1 MHLSVESA
9 SLTAAF
15 RAALGPVDHP
25 LGLAVSGGGD
35 SVALLLLAVDA
46 GLQVRAVTVDH
57 GLRPE
62 AAAEAA
68 WVGRLCAGLGVPHD
82 TLQWQGWDG
91 AGNLQDQA
99 RRARLSLI
107 ADWAK
112 VAGLG
117 AVALGHTQDDQAETV
132 LMRLARR
139 AGVDG
144 LSAMSAQRR
153 AQGMIWLRP
162 LLSVSRDDLRTYLR
176 ARGQEWIEDPS
187 NDALRFDRVKA
198 RRALVHLAP
207 LGITP
212 EVLAGVADQMRM
224 ARSALGHQTEAAA
237 QQIAHLEG
245 GDVVMDRAGFQG
257 LPDEIRRRL
266 LVGALG
272 WVGSAEYGPRA
283 ASVQA
288 LLSAVD
294 AGRGG
299 TLAGCRV
306 SLRARALRVTRE
318 WQAVRGMVA
327 APGQL
332 WDRRWQV
339 SGPDFNGLDV
349 RALGEAGLS
358 AVGDWRKS
366 GLPRAS
372 LLASPSVWR
381 AEVLI
386 AAPLVAGTAGWT
398 AELAGGAD
406 GFFLSLLSH

>member
-1 MHLSVESA
+1 M
-9 SLTAAF
+9 
-15 RAALGPVDHP
+15 
-25 LGLAVSGGGD
+25 
-35 SVALLLLAVDA
+35 ALLLLAVDA

-68 WVGRLCAGLGVPHD
+68 WVGRLCAGLGVHHD
-82 TLQWQGWDG
+82 TLRWLGWDG

-107 ADWAK
+107 ADWARA
-112 VAGLG
+112 AGLG

-144 LSAMSAQRR
+144 LSAMAAERR
-153 AQGMIWLRP
+153 AQGMIWRRP
-162 LLSVSRDDLRTYLR
+162 LLSVSRDDLRAYLR
-176 ARGQEWIEDPS
+176 ASGQAWIEDPS
-187 NDALRFDRVKA
+187 NDMLRFDRVKA
-198 RRALVHLAP
+198 RRALAALAP

-212 EVLAGVADQMRM
+212 EVLAGVADQMRRT
-224 ARSALGHQTEAAA
+224 RSALDHQTEAAA
-237 QQIAHLEG
+237 RQIVRIEG
-245 GDVVMDRAGFQG
+245 GDVVMDRAGFQAQ
-257 LPDEIRRRL
+257 PDEIRRRL

-288 LLSAVD
+288 LLTAVA

-306 SLRARALRVTRE
+306 SLRGPRLRVARE
-318 WQAVRGMVA
+318 WQAVRDVVA
-327 APGQL
+327 VPGQL
-332 WDRRWQV
+332 WDRRWIV
-339 SGPDFNGLDV
+339 RGPDFNGLDV

-358 AVGDWRKS
+358 AAGDWRKS

-386 AAPLVAGTAGWT
+386 AAPLVGSTAGWT
-398 AELAGGAD
+398 AELAGGGD

>member
-1 MHLSVESA
+1 LHLSAASA

-46 GLQVRAVTVDH
+46 GLQVHAVTVDH

-68 WVGRLCAGLGVPHD
+68 WVGRLCAALGVPHN
-82 TLQWQGWDG
+82 TLQWQGWTG

-112 VAGLG
+112 AAGLG

-139 AGVDG
+139 SGVDG
-144 LSAMSAQRR
+144 LSAMSARRR
-153 AQGMIWLRP
+153 AQGMTWLRP
-162 LLSVSRDDLRTYLR
+162 LLSVSRDDLRAFLR
-176 ARGQEWIEDPS
+176 AHGQEWIEDPS
-187 NDALRFDRVKA
+187 NDMLRFDRVKA
-198 RRALVHLAP
+198 RHALTHLAP

-212 EVLAGVADQMRM
+212 EVLAGVADQMRT
-224 ARSALGHQTEAAA
+224 ARSALDQQTEAAA
-237 QQIAHLEG
+237 RLITRIEG
-245 GDVVMDRAGFQG
+245 GDVVMDRNGFQDQ
-257 LPDEIRRRL
+257 PDEIRRRL
-266 LVGALG
+266 LLGALG
-272 WVGSAEYGPRA
+272 WVGSADYGPRA

-288 LLSAVD
+288 LLTAIAS
-294 AGRGG
+294 GRGG

-306 SLRARALRVTRE
+306 TLRASALRVARE
-318 WQAVRGMVA
+318 WQAVRDKVA
-327 APGQL
+327 APGQP
-332 WDRRWQV
+332 WDGRWRV

-358 AVGDWRKS
+358 ALGDWRAS

-381 AEVLI
+381 DGALV
-386 AAPLVAGTAGWT
+386 AAPLVASTAGWT

-406 GFFLSLLSH
+406 AFFLSLLSH

>member
-1 MHLSVESA
+1 M
-9 SLTAAF
+9 
-15 RAALGPVDHP
+15 
-25 LGLAVSGGGD
+25 
-35 SVALLLLAVDA
+35 ALLLLAVDA
-46 GLQVRAVTVDH
+46 GQQVRAVTVDH

-82 TLQWQGWDG
+82 TLQWQGWTG

-107 ADWAK
+107 ADWAMA
-112 VAGLG
+112 AGLG

-144 LSAMSAQRR
+144 LSAMSDRRR
-153 AQGMIWLRP
+153 AQGMTWLRP
-162 LLSVSRDDLRTYLR
+162 LLSVSRDDLRAFLR
-176 ARGQEWIEDPS
+176 ARGQEWIDDPS

-198 RRALVHLAP
+198 RRALTALAP
-207 LGITP
+207 LGLTAA
-212 EVLAGVADQMRM
+212 VLAGVADQMRT
-224 ARSALGHQTEAAA
+224 ARSALDHQTEAAA
-237 QQIAHLEG
+237 RQIARIEG
-245 GDVVMDRAGFQG
+245 GDVVMDRAGFEG

-272 WVGSAEYGPRA
+272 WIGSADYGPRA

-288 LLSAVD
+288 LLTAVA

-306 SLRARALRVTRE
+306 TLRPSTLRVARE

-327 APGQL
+327 APGQH
-332 WDRRWQV
+332 WDRRWIV
-339 SGPDFNGLDV
+339 TGPDSNGLDV
-349 RALGEAGLS
+349 KALGEAGL
-358 AVGDWRKS
+358 AMVADWRTS

-381 AEVLI
+381 DGVLI
-386 AAPLVAGTAGWT
+386 SAPLAGSTTGWT
-398 AELAGGAD
+398 ADLAGGAD

>member
-1 MHLSVESA
+1 
-9 SLTAAF
+9 
-15 RAALGPVDHP
+15 
-25 LGLAVSGGGD
+25 
-35 SVALLLLAVDA
+35 
-46 GLQVRAVTVDH
+46 
-57 GLRPE
+57 
-62 AAAEAA
+62 
-68 WVGRLCAGLGVPHD
+68 
-82 TLQWQGWDG
+82 
-91 AGNLQDQA
+91 
-99 RRARLSLI
+99 
-107 ADWAK
+107 
-112 VAGLG
+112 
-117 AVALGHTQDDQAETV
+117 
-132 LMRLARR
+132 MRLARR

-153 AQGMIWLRP
+153 AQGMTWLRP
-162 LLSVSRDDLRTYLR
+162 LLSVSREDLRAFLR

-187 NDALRFDRVKA
+187 NDMLRFDRVKA
-198 RRALVHLAP
+198 RHALAHLVP

-212 EVLAGVADQMRM
+212 EVLAGVADQMRTV
-224 ARSALGHQTEAAA
+224 RSALDHQTEAAA
-237 QQIAHLEG
+237 RQIARIEG
-245 GDVVMDRAGFQG
+245 GDVVMDRTGFQD

-266 LVGALG
+266 LLGALG
-272 WVGSAEYGPRA
+272 WVGSADYGPRA

-288 LLSAVD
+288 LLTAIA

-306 SLRARALRVTRE
+306 TLRASALRVARE

-327 APGQL
+327 APGQP
-332 WDRRWQV
+332 WDRRWRV

-358 AVGDWRKS
+358 AVGDWRTS

-381 AEVLI
+381 ADVLI
-386 AAPLVAGTAGWT
+386 AAPLVASTAGWT

>member
-1 MHLSVESA
+1 
-9 SLTAAF
+9 
-15 RAALGPVDHP
+15 
-25 LGLAVSGGGD
+25 
-35 SVALLLLAVDA
+35 
-46 GLQVRAVTVDH
+46 
-57 GLRPE
+57 
-62 AAAEAA
+62 
-68 WVGRLCAGLGVPHD
+68 
-82 TLQWQGWDG
+82 
-91 AGNLQDQA
+91 
-99 RRARLSLI
+99 
-107 ADWAK
+107 
-112 VAGLG
+112 
-117 AVALGHTQDDQAETV
+117 
-132 LMRLARR
+132 
-139 AGVDG
+139 
-144 LSAMSAQRR
+144 
-153 AQGMIWLRP
+153 
-162 LLSVSRDDLRTYLR
+162 
-176 ARGQEWIEDPS
+176 
-187 NDALRFDRVKA
+187 
-198 RRALVHLAP
+198 
-207 LGITP
+207 
-212 EVLAGVADQMRM
+212 
-224 ARSALGHQTEAAA
+224 
-237 QQIAHLEG
+237 
-245 GDVVMDRAGFQG
+245 MDRAGFQG

-386 AAPLVAGTAGWT
+386 AAPLVASTAGWT

>member
-1 MHLSVESA
+1 LSAASA

-15 RAALGPVDHP
+15 RAALGPVDRP

-46 GLQVRAVTVDH
+46 GQQVRAVTVDH

-82 TLQWQGWDG
+82 TLQWQGWTG

-107 ADWAK
+107 ADWAMA
-112 VAGLG
+112 AGLG

-144 LSAMSAQRR
+144 LSAMSDCRR
-153 AQGMIWLRP
+153 AQGMTWLRP
-162 LLSVSRDDLRTYLR
+162 LLSVSRDDLRAFLR

-198 RRALVHLAP
+198 RRALTALAP
-207 LGITP
+207 LGLTAA
-212 EVLAGVADQMRM
+212 VLAGVADQMRT
-224 ARSALGHQTEAAA
+224 ARSALDHQTEAAA
-237 QQIAHLEG
+237 RHIARIEG
-245 GDVVMDRAGFQG
+245 GDVVMDRAGFEG
-257 LPDEIRRRL
+257 LPAEIRRRL

-272 WVGSAEYGPRA
+272 WIGSADYGPRA

-288 LLSAVD
+288 LLTAVA

-306 SLRARALRVTRE
+306 TLRPSTLRVARE

-332 WDRRWQV
+332 WDCRWIV
-339 SGPDFNGLDV
+339 TGPDSNGLDV
-349 RALGEAGLS
+349 KALGEAGLGMV
-358 AVGDWRKS
+358 ADWRTS

-381 AEVLI
+381 AGVLI
-386 AAPLVAGTAGWT
+386 SAPLAGSTAGWT
-398 AELAGGAD
+398 ADLAGGAD

>member
-1 MHLSVESA
+1 M
-9 SLTAAF
+9 
-15 RAALGPVDHP
+15 
-25 LGLAVSGGGD
+25 
-35 SVALLLLAVDA
+35 ALLLLAVDA
-46 GLQVRAVTVDH
+46 GQQVRAVTVDH

-68 WVGRLCAGLGVPHD
+68 WVARLCAGLGVPHD
-82 TLQWQGWDG
+82 TLQWQGWTG

-107 ADWAK
+107 ADWAMA
-112 VAGLG
+112 AGLG

-144 LSAMSAQRR
+144 LSAMSDCRR
-153 AQGMIWLRP
+153 AQGMTWLRP
-162 LLSVSRDDLRTYLR
+162 LLSVSRDDLRAFLR

-198 RRALVHLAP
+198 RRALTALAP
-207 LGITP
+207 LGLTAA
-212 EVLAGVADQMRM
+212 VLAGVADQMRT
-224 ARSALGHQTEAAA
+224 ARSALDHQTEAATR
-237 QQIAHLEG
+237 QIARIEG
-245 GDVVMDRAGFQG
+245 GDVVMDRAGFEG
-257 LPDEIRRRL
+257 LPAEIRRRL
-266 LVGALG
+266 LVGVLG
-272 WVGSAEYGPRA
+272 WIGSADYGPRA

-288 LLSAVD
+288 LLTAVA

-306 SLRARALRVTRE
+306 TLRPSTLRAARE

-332 WDRRWQV
+332 WDRRWIV
-339 SGPDFNGLDV
+339 TGPDSNGLDV
-349 RALGEAGLS
+349 KALGEAGL
-358 AVGDWRKS
+358 AMVADWRTS

-381 AEVLI
+381 AGVLI
-386 AAPLVAGTAGWT
+386 SAPLAGGTTGWT
-398 AELAGGAD
+398 AELTGGAD

>member
-1 MHLSVESA
+1 M
-9 SLTAAF
+9 
-15 RAALGPVDHP
+15 
-25 LGLAVSGGGD
+25 
-35 SVALLLLAVDA
+35 ALLLLAVDA
-46 GLQVRAVTVDH
+46 GQQVRAVTVDH

-82 TLQWQGWDG
+82 TLHWQGWTG
-91 AGNLQDQA
+91 VGNLQDQA

-107 ADWAK
+107 ADWAMA
-112 VAGLG
+112 AGLG

-144 LSAMSAQRR
+144 LSAMSDRRR
-153 AQGMIWLRP
+153 AQGMTWLRP
-162 LLSVSRDDLRTYLR
+162 LLSVSRDDLRAFLR
-176 ARGQEWIEDPS
+176 ARGQEWIDDPS

-198 RRALVHLAP
+198 RRALTALAP
-207 LGITP
+207 LGLTAA
-212 EVLAGVADQMRM
+212 VLAGVADQMRT
-224 ARSALGHQTEAAA
+224 ARRALDHQTEASAR
-237 QQIAHLEG
+237 QIARIEG
-245 GDVVMDRAGFQG
+245 GDVVMDRAGFEG
-257 LPDEIRRRL
+257 LPAEIRRRL

-272 WVGSAEYGPRA
+272 WIGSADYGPRA
-283 ASVQA
+283 ASVQV
-288 LLSAVD
+288 LLTAVA

-306 SLRARALRVTRE
+306 TLRPSTLRVARE

-332 WDRRWQV
+332 WDRRWIV
-339 SGPDFNGLDV
+339 TGPDSNGLDV
-349 RALGEAGLS
+349 KALGEAGL
-358 AVGDWRKS
+358 AMVADWRKS

-381 AEVLI
+381 AGVLI
-386 AAPLVAGTAGWT
+386 SAPLAGNTTGWT

>member
-1 MHLSVESA
+1 LKAAGA

-15 RAALGPVDHP
+15 RAALGPADQP

-35 SVALLLLAVDA
+35 SVALLLLALDA

-62 AAAEAA
+62 AAAEAE
-68 WVGRLCAGLGVPHD
+68 WVGRLCAGFGVPHD
-82 TLQWQGWDG
+82 ILQWQGWDG

-99 RRARLSLI
+99 RRARLALI
-107 ADWAK
+107 ADWAMG
-112 VAGLG
+112 AGLG

-139 AGVDG
+139 SGVDG
-144 LSAMSAQRR
+144 LSAMTGRRR

-162 LLSVSRDDLRTYLR
+162 LLSVSRDDLRAYLR
-176 ARGQEWIEDPS
+176 DRGQAWIDDPS
-187 NDALRFDRVKA
+187 NDMLRFDRVKA
-198 RRALVHLAP
+198 RRALAQMAP

-212 EVLAGVADQMRM
+212 AVLAGVADQMRI
-224 ARSALGHQTEAAA
+224 ARIALEHQTEAVAR
-237 QQIAHLEG
+237 QIARIEG
-245 GDVVMDRAGFQG
+245 GDVVIDRAGFQDQ
-257 LPDEIRRRL
+257 PDEIRRRL
-266 LVGALG
+266 LIGALG
-272 WVGSAEYGPRA
+272 WVGSADYGPRA
-283 ASVQA
+283 ASVRT
-288 LLSAVD
+288 LLVAIA

-306 SLRARALRVTRE
+306 SLRARALRVARE

-327 APGQL
+327 APGQV
-332 WDRRWQV
+332 WDRRWHV
-339 SGPDFNGLDV
+339 SGPDSNGLEV

-358 AVGDWRKS
+358 ALGDWRAS

-381 AEVLI
+381 AEALV
-386 AAPLVAGTAGWT
+386 AAPLVRTTGGWT
-398 AELAGGAD
+398 ARLAGGED

>member
-1 MHLSVESA
+1 LSAASA

-46 GLQVRAVTVDH
+46 GQQVRAVTVDH

-82 TLQWQGWDG
+82 TLQWQGWTG

-107 ADWAK
+107 ADWAMA
-112 VAGLG
+112 AGLG

-144 LSAMSAQRR
+144 LSAMSDRRR
-153 AQGMIWLRP
+153 AQGMTWLRP
-162 LLSVSRDDLRTYLR
+162 LLSVSRDDLRAFLR

-198 RRALVHLAP
+198 RRALTALAP
-207 LGITP
+207 LGLTAA
-212 EVLAGVADQMRM
+212 VLAGVADQMRT
-224 ARSALGHQTEAAA
+224 ARSALDHQTEAAA
-237 QQIAHLEG
+237 RQIARIEG
-245 GDVVMDRAGFQG
+245 GDVVMDRAGFEG
-257 LPDEIRRRL
+257 LPAEIRRRL

-272 WVGSAEYGPRA
+272 WIGSADYGPRA

-288 LLSAVD
+288 LLTAVA

-306 SLRARALRVTRE
+306 TLRPSTLRVARE

-332 WDRRWQV
+332 WDRRWIV
-339 SGPDFNGLDV
+339 TGPDSNGLEV
-349 RALGEAGLS
+349 KALGEAGL
-358 AVGDWRKS
+358 AMVADWRKS

-381 AEVLI
+381 AGVLI
-386 AAPLVAGTAGWT
+386 SAPLAGSTTGWT

>member
-1 MHLSVESA
+1 M
-9 SLTAAF
+9 
-15 RAALGPVDHP
+15 
-25 LGLAVSGGGD
+25 
-35 SVALLLLAVDA
+35 ALLLLAVDA
-46 GLQVRAVTVDH
+46 GQQVRAVTVDH

-82 TLQWQGWDG
+82 TLHWQGWTG
-91 AGNLQDQA
+91 VGNLQDQA

-107 ADWAK
+107 ADWAMA
-112 VAGLG
+112 AGLG

-144 LSAMSAQRR
+144 LSAMSDRRR
-153 AQGMIWLRP
+153 AQGMTWLRP
-162 LLSVSRDDLRTYLR
+162 LLSVSRDDLRAFLR
-176 ARGQEWIEDPS
+176 ARGQEWIDDPS

-198 RRALVHLAP
+198 RRALTALAP
-207 LGITP
+207 LGLTAA
-212 EVLAGVADQMRM
+212 VLAGVADQMRT
-224 ARSALGHQTEAAA
+224 ARSALDHQTEASAR
-237 QQIAHLEG
+237 QIARIEG
-245 GDVVMDRAGFQG
+245 GDVVMDRAGFEG
-257 LPDEIRRRL
+257 LPAEIRRRL

-272 WVGSAEYGPRA
+272 WIGSADYGPRA
-283 ASVQA
+283 ASVQV
-288 LLSAVD
+288 LLTAVA

-306 SLRARALRVTRE
+306 TLRPSTLRVARE
-318 WQAVRGMVA
+318 WQVVRGMVA

-332 WDRRWQV
+332 WDRRWIV
-339 SGPDFNGLDV
+339 TGPDSNGLDV
-349 RALGEAGLS
+349 KALGEAGL
-358 AVGDWRKS
+358 AMVADWRKS

-381 AEVLI
+381 AGVLI
-386 AAPLVAGTAGWT
+386 SAPLAGSTTGWT
-398 AELAGGAD
+398 ADLTGSAD

>member
-1 MHLSVESA
+1 LSAASA

-46 GLQVRAVTVDH
+46 GQQVRAVTVDH

-82 TLQWQGWDG
+82 TLQWQGWTG

-107 ADWAK
+107 ADWAMA
-112 VAGLG
+112 AGLG

-144 LSAMSAQRR
+144 LSAMSDRRR
-153 AQGMIWLRP
+153 AQGVTWLRP
-162 LLSVSRDDLRTYLR
+162 LLSVSRDDLRAFLR

-198 RRALVHLAP
+198 RRALTALAP
-207 LGITP
+207 LGLTAA
-212 EVLAGVADQMRM
+212 VLAGVADQMRT
-224 ARSALGHQTEAAA
+224 ARSALDHQTEAAA
-237 QQIAHLEG
+237 RQIVQVEG
-245 GDVVMDRAGFQG
+245 GDVVMDRTGFQG
-257 LPDEIRRRL
+257 LPAEIRRRL

-272 WVGSAEYGPRA
+272 WIGSADYGPRA

-288 LLSAVD
+288 LLTAVA
-294 AGRGG
+294 AGRDG

-306 SLRARALRVTRE
+306 TLRPSTLRVARE
-318 WQAVRGMVA
+318 WQAVRCIVA

-332 WDRRWQV
+332 WDRRWIV
-339 SGPDFNGLDV
+339 TGPDSNGLEV
-349 RALGEAGLS
+349 KALGEAGL
-358 AVGDWRKS
+358 AMVADWRKS

-381 AEVLI
+381 AGTLI
-386 AAPLVAGTAGWT
+386 AAPLARNAPGWT
-398 AELAGGAD
+398 ARLAD
-406 GFFLSLLSH
+406 GEDGYFLSLLSH

>member
-1 MHLSVESA
+1 LSAASA

-46 GLQVRAVTVDH
+46 GQQVRAVTVDH

-82 TLQWQGWDG
+82 TLQWQGWTG

-107 ADWAK
+107 ADWAMA
-112 VAGLG
+112 AGLG

-144 LSAMSAQRR
+144 LSAMSDRRR
-153 AQGMIWLRP
+153 AQGMTWLRP
-162 LLSVSRDDLRTYLR
+162 LLSVSRDDLRAFLR
-176 ARGQEWIEDPS
+176 ARGQEWIDDPS

-198 RRALVHLAP
+198 RHALTALAP
-207 LGITP
+207 LGLTAA
-212 EVLAGVADQMRM
+212 VLAGVADQMRT
-224 ARSALGHQTEAAA
+224 ARSALDHQTEASAR
-237 QQIAHLEG
+237 QIARIEG
-245 GDVVMDRAGFQG
+245 GDVVMDRAGFEG
-257 LPDEIRRRL
+257 LPAEIRRRL

-272 WVGSAEYGPRA
+272 WIGSADYGPRA
-283 ASVQA
+283 ASVQV
-288 LLSAVD
+288 LLTAVA

-306 SLRARALRVTRE
+306 TLRPSTLRVARE
-318 WQAVRGMVA
+318 WQVVRGMVA

-332 WDRRWQV
+332 WDRRWIV
-339 SGPDFNGLDV
+339 TGPDSNGLDV
-349 RALGEAGLS
+349 KALGEAGL
-358 AVGDWRKS
+358 AMVADWRKS

-381 AEVLI
+381 AGALI
-386 AAPLVAGTAGWT
+386 AAPLARDAPGWT
-398 AELAGGAD
+398 ARLAGGED
-406 GFFLSLLSH
+406 GYFLSLLSH

>member
-1 MHLSVESA
+1 M
-9 SLTAAF
+9 
-15 RAALGPVDHP
+15 
-25 LGLAVSGGGD
+25 
-35 SVALLLLAVDA
+35 ALLLLALDA

-82 TLQWQGWDG
+82 TLHWLGWDG

-107 ADWAK
+107 ADWARA
-112 VAGLG
+112 AGLG

-144 LSAMSAQRR
+144 LSAMAAQRR
-153 AQGMIWLRP
+153 AQGMTWLRP
-162 LLSVSRDDLRTYLR
+162 LLSVSRDDLRAYLR
-176 ARGQEWIEDPS
+176 ARGQEWIDDPS

-212 EVLAGVADQMRM
+212 AVLAGVADQMRM

-237 QQIAHLEG
+237 RQIARIEG

-272 WVGSAEYGPRA
+272 WVGSADYGPRA

-299 TLAGCRV
+299 TLAGCRI
-306 SLRARALRVTRE
+306 SLRARALRVARE

-358 AVGDWRKS
+358 AVGDWRTS

-372 LLASPSVWR
+372 LLASPAVWR

-386 AAPLVAGTAGWT
+386 AAPLVASTADWT

>member
-237 QQIAHLEG
+237 RQIAHLEG

-288 LLSAVD
+288 LLTAVA

-398 AELAGGAD
+398 AELADGAD

>member
-237 QQIAHLEG
+237 RQIAHLEG

-398 AELAGGAD
+398 AELADGAD

>member
-107 ADWAK
+107 ADWARA
-112 VAGLG
+112 AGLG

-153 AQGMIWLRP
+153 AQGMTWLRP

-237 QQIAHLEG
+237 RQIAHLEG

-272 WVGSAEYGPRA
+272 WVGSADYGPRA
-283 ASVQA
+283 ASVQS
-288 LLSAVD
+288 LLTAVA

-339 SGPDFNGLDV
+339 SGPDFNGLEV

-386 AAPLVAGTAGWT
+386 AAPLVASTAGWT

>member
-1 MHLSVESA
+1 M
-9 SLTAAF
+9 
-15 RAALGPVDHP
+15 
-25 LGLAVSGGGD
+25 
-35 SVALLLLAVDA
+35 LLLAVDA
-46 GLQVRAVTVDH
+46 GQQVRAVTVDH

-82 TLQWQGWDG
+82 TLQWQGWTG

-107 ADWAK
+107 ADWAMA
-112 VAGLG
+112 AGLG

-144 LSAMSAQRR
+144 LSAMSDRR
-153 AQGMIWLRP
+153 CAQGVTWLRP
-162 LLSVSRDDLRTYLR
+162 LLSVSRDDLRAFLR

-212 EVLAGVADQMRM
+212 EVLAGVADQMRR
-224 ARSALGHQTEAAA
+224 ARSALDHQTEAAA
-237 QQIAHLEG
+237 RQIARIEG
-245 GDVVMDRAGFQG
+245 GDVVMDRTGFQG
-257 LPDEIRRRL
+257 LPAEIRRRV

-272 WVGSAEYGPRA
+272 WIGSADYGPRA

-288 LLSAVD
+288 LLTAVE

-306 SLRARALRVTRE
+306 TLRPSTLRVARE

-332 WDRRWQV
+332 WDRRWIV
-339 SGPDFNGLDV
+339 TGPDSNGLEV
-349 RALGEAGLS
+349 KALGEAGL
-358 AVGDWRKS
+358 AMVADWRKS

-372 LLASPSVWR
+372 LMASPSVWR
-381 AEVLI
+381 AGTLI
-386 AAPLVAGTAGWT
+386 AAPLARNAPGWR
-398 AELAGGAD
+398 AQLAGGED
-406 GFFLSLLSH
+406 GYFLSLLSH

>member
-1 MHLSVESA
+1 M
-9 SLTAAF
+9 
-15 RAALGPVDHP
+15 
-25 LGLAVSGGGD
+25 
-35 SVALLLLAVDA
+35 ALLLLAVDA
-46 GLQVRAVTVDH
+46 GQQVRAVTVDH

-82 TLQWQGWDG
+82 TLQWQGWTG

-107 ADWAK
+107 ADWAMA
-112 VAGLG
+112 AGLG

-144 LSAMSAQRR
+144 LSAMSDRR
-153 AQGMIWLRP
+153 CAQGVTWLRP
-162 LLSVSRDDLRTYLR
+162 LLSVSRDDLRAFLR

-212 EVLAGVADQMRM
+212 EVLAGVADQMRR
-224 ARSALGHQTEAAA
+224 ARSALDHQTEAAA
-237 QQIAHLEG
+237 RQIARIEG
-245 GDVVMDRAGFQG
+245 GDVVMDRTGFQG
-257 LPDEIRRRL
+257 LPAEIRRRV

-272 WVGSAEYGPRA
+272 WIGSADYGPRA

-288 LLSAVD
+288 LLTAVE

-306 SLRARALRVTRE
+306 TLRPSTLRVARE

-332 WDRRWQV
+332 WDRRWIV
-339 SGPDFNGLDV
+339 TGPDSNGLEV
-349 RALGEAGLS
+349 KALGEAGL
-358 AVGDWRKS
+358 AMVADWRKS

-372 LLASPSVWR
+372 LMASPSVWR
-381 AEVLI
+381 AGTLI
-386 AAPLVAGTAGWT
+386 AAPLARNAPGWR
-398 AELAGGAD
+398 AQLAGGED
-406 GFFLSLLSH
+406 GYFLSLLSH

>member
-1 MHLSVESA
+1 VNAALPA
-9 SLTAAF
+9 LTAAF
-15 RAALGPVDHP
+15 RAALGPADPP

-35 SVALLLLAVDA
+35 SVALLLLARDA
-46 GLQVRAVTVDH
+46 GLQLRAVTVDH

-82 TLQWQGWDG
+82 ILQWRGWDG
-91 AGNLQDQA
+91 AGNLQDRA

-107 ADWAK
+107 ADWARA
-112 VAGLG
+112 AGLG
-117 AVALGHTQDDQAETV
+117 AVALGHTLDDQAETV

-144 LSAMSAQRR
+144 LSAMSGRRR
-153 AQGMIWLRP
+153 AQGIIWLRP
-162 LLSVSRDDLRTYLR
+162 LLSVSRNDLRSYLR
-176 ARGQEWIEDPS
+176 ARGQAWIEDPS

-198 RRALVHLAP
+198 RRALAQLAP

-212 EVLAGVADQMRM
+212 AVLAGVADQMRL
-224 ARSALGHQTEAAA
+224 ARTALEQQTEAAA
-237 QQIAHLEG
+237 RQIARIEG
-245 GDVVMDRAGFQG
+245 GDVVMDRTGFQD
-257 LPDEIRRRL
+257 LPAEIRRRL

-272 WVGSAEYGPRA
+272 WVGSADYGPRA

-288 LLSAVD
+288 LLAAVA

-306 SLRARALRVTRE
+306 SLRGPALRVTRE
-318 WQAVRGMVA
+318 WQAVRATVA
-327 APGQL
+327 APGQI
-332 WDRRWQV
+332 WDRRWHV
-339 SGPDFNGLDV
+339 CGPDFNGLDV
-349 RALGEAGLS
+349 RALGGAGLS
-358 AVGDWRKS
+358 AAGDWRKT
-366 GLPRAS
+366 GLPRAT

-381 AEVLI
+381 AGVLI
-386 AAPLVAGTAGWT
+386 AAPLVCARSGWT
-398 AELAGGAD
+398 ARLAGGAD

>member
-1 MHLSVESA
+1 VSA
-9 SLTAAF
+9 AKSALTAAF

-35 SVALLLLAVDA
+35 SVALLLLALDA

-68 WVGRLCAGLGVPHD
+68 WVSRLCAGLGVPHD
-82 TLQWQGWDG
+82 ILQWRGWDG
-91 AGNLQDQA
+91 SGNLQDQA

-107 ADWAK
+107 ADWARA
-112 VAGLG
+112 AGLG

-144 LSAMSAQRR
+144 LSAMTGRRR
-153 AQGMIWLRP
+153 ALGMIWLRP
-162 LLSVSRDDLRTYLR
+162 LLWVSRDDLRADLR
-176 ARGQEWIEDPS
+176 ARGQAWIEDPS
-187 NDALRFDRVKA
+187 NDMLRFDRVKA
-198 RRALVHLAP
+198 RQALAHLAP
-207 LGITP
+207 LGMTP
-212 EVLAGVADQMRM
+212 AVLAGVADQMRS
-224 ARSALGHQTEAAA
+224 ARTALDHQTEVAAR
-237 QQIAHLEG
+237 QIARIEG
-245 GDVVMDRAGFQG
+245 GDVVMDRTGFQEQ
-257 LPDEIRRRL
+257 PFEIRRRL

-272 WVGSAEYGPRA
+272 WVGSADYGPRA

-288 LLSAVD
+288 LLAAIG

-299 TLAGCRV
+299 TLSGCRV
-306 SLRARALRVTRE
+306 TLRRTTLRVARE
-318 WQAVRGMVA
+318 WQAVRGTAA

-332 WDRRWQV
+332 WDRRWLV
-339 SGPDFNGLDV
+339 TGPEFKGLEV
-349 RALGEAGLS
+349 RALGEAGLC
-358 AVGDWRKS
+358 AVGDWRRS
-366 GLPRAS
+366 GLPRAT

-381 AEVLI
+381 DEVLV
-386 AAPLVAGTAGWT
+386 AAPLVRNAPGWT
-398 AELAGGAD
+398 ARLADGAD